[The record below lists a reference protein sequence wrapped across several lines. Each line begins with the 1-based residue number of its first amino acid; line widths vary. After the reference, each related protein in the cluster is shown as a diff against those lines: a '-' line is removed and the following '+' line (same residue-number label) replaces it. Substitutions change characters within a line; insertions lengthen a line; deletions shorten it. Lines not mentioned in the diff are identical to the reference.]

1 MKREEKQAPSGKGVA
16 GLASLIG
23 LALVW
28 SIVWA
33 NLPSREELLS
43 AQRPVA
49 VAPAVPELDLS
60 IPGVPA
66 KSLPLQGHQIE
77 PPVSGTTGAV
87 SLPREVGAKQSAEV
101 ICEAEG
107 QKLCPNSLTEEARR
121 QCMAQRMNQLSK
133 PCQRIARQQTAR

>member
-1 MKREEKQAPSGKGVA
+1 MKTAQKSEPSGKAIA

-43 AQRPVA
+43 ERPVLPA
-49 VAPAVPELDLS
+49 VPTVPELDLS

-66 KSLPLQGHQIE
+66 KPSDVP
-77 PPVSGTTGAV
+77 AV
-87 SLPREVGAKQSAEV
+87 STRTGGFSVPREIRAKQIAEV
-101 ICEAEG
+101 KCDAEG
-107 QKLCPNSLTEEARR
+107 QSVCPDSLMGAARL
-121 QCMAQRMNQLSK
+121 QCMAQHIKQLSP
-133 PCQRIARQQTAR
+133 PCQKIVRQRMAR